1 MLVQGL
7 DGLVPFIMSKHRYAI
22 LLDGGFVTKILTK
35 LLGRTAIAADVVALC
50 ERIKADPLFSD
61 YELMRIYY
69 YDAPPSTDSVKFPV
83 SGETYPLGTTDR
95 AKRSQSMY
103 DQLELTSG
111 FALRMGETRVSSY
124 TWKIKPQVAKALIK
138 GPRKLEDSDFIL
150 DIGQKGVDIR
160 IGLDMARLA
169 LRDMVRA
176 VAVVTGD
183 SDFVPAFKF
192 VRREGVKV
200 MLCTLGHSGVRRELR
215 AHSDFVIS
223 AAPAD

>member
-1 MLVQGL
+1 ML
-7 DGLVPFIMSKHRYAI
+7 KARYAI
-22 LLDGGFVTKILTK
+22 LLDGGFVTKK
-35 LLGRTAIAADVVALC
+35 LAESLGRPAVAADVVALC
-50 ERIKADPLFSD
+50 ANIQASAHLAD

-69 YDAPPSTDSVKFPV
+69 YDAPPSTESVKQPIT
-83 SGETYPLGTTDR
+83 SAPYDLSTTTR
-95 AKRSQSMY
+95 ARNSQSMY
-103 DQLELTSG
+103 DQLELTDG
-111 FALRMGETRVSSY
+111 FALRMGETRISPY
-124 TWKIKPQVAKALIK
+124 TWKLNPRVVKALIK
-138 GPRKLEDSDFIL
+138 APRALTDADFIL

-200 MLCTLGHSGVRRELR
+200 MLCTLGHAGTRRELK
-215 AHSDFVIS
+215 AHADFVIS
-223 AAPAD
+223 

>member
-1 MLVQGL
+1 ML
-7 DGLVPFIMSKHRYAI
+7 KARYAI
-22 LLDGGFVTKILTK
+22 LLDGGFVTKK
-35 LLGRTAIAADVVALC
+35 LAESLGRPAVAADVVELC
-50 ERIKADPLFSD
+50 HDIKSNAHLAD

-69 YDAPPSTDSVKFPV
+69 YDAPPSMESVRHPV
-83 SGETYPLGTTDR
+83 SGAPHDLSTTPR
-95 AKRSQSMY
+95 ARNSQSMY
-103 DQLELTSG
+103 DQLELTDG
-111 FALRMGETRVSSY
+111 FALRMGETRISPYV
-124 TWKIKPQVAKALIK
+124 WKIKPRVVKGLLKA
-138 GPRKLEDSDFIL
+138 PRTLTDDDFNL

-200 MLCTLGHSGVRRELR
+200 MLCTMGHAGVRRELR
-215 AHSDFVIS
+215 AHADFVIS
-223 AAPAD
+223 